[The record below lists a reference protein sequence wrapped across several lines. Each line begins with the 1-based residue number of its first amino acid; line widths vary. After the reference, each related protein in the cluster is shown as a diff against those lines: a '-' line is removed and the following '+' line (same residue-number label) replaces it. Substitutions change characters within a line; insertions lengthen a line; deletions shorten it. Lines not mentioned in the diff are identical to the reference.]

1 MCFVINLDLAWAMTK
16 RLGFINTIEVRAP
29 RFAGGGLL
37 LSLLCKEFLMA
48 TLKNLQLLEGGFKDQ
63 VQHGLMSYAF

>member
-1 MCFVINLDLAWAMTK
+1 MTK

-29 RFAGGGLL
+29 RFAGGGLQ

-48 TLKNLQLLEGGFKDQ
+48 TLKNLQLLEI
-63 VQHGLMSYAF
+63 